1 MEPKKLAEVFLVAGD
16 FDRFL
21 DDAVAVDDD
30 DDDRDDAA
38 GGG

>member
-1 MEPKKLAEVFLVAGD
+1 MEPKKLAEVFFVAGD

-30 DDDRDDAA
+30 DDRDDAPGA
-38 GGG
+38 G